1 MQIAYWPDSL
11 TESVPRDAQRIY
23 LGDEACI
30 SRIPP
35 LLEMIDAVHRLRDS
49 GMQITLVTPFLTEN
63 DMHRIG
69 EMIEAISESLSGYE
83 VVCNDWGLLQWLS
96 ESRVAEPI
104 LGRLLV
110 GQATDPRLAAFD
122 LPERQLA
129 HKRCVR
135 HADGTR
141 VELRYRRPT
150 DALMTHLR
158 GCSNAAPEVLSFL
171 HGLGVRRLEV
181 SNTLQGIYM
190 TRDTRWNVTLHLP
203 DVPIAIARHCWC
215 DGGNQWLHATFPV
228 ALYQHDNMV
237 FYRNDDKPLYI
248 DALGIDRLVYRRREC
263 RRPRIGQMGPGLWA
277 RNNG

>member
-1 MQIAYWPDSL
+1 MQIAYWPDSP

-30 SRIPP
+30 GRIPP
-35 LLEMIDAVHRLRDS
+35 LPEMISAVHRLRDS

-63 DMHRIG
+63 DLLRIG
-69 EMIEAISESLSGYE
+69 GMIEAISESLSGCE

-96 ESRVAEPI
+96 ESRIAEPI

-129 HKRCVR
+129 HQRWVL

-141 VELRYRRPT
+141 VELRYRQPT

-158 GCSNAAPEVLSFL
+158 GCSHATPEVLSFL
-171 HGLGVRRLEV
+171 HEMGVRRFEV
-181 SNTLQGIYM
+181 SNTLQGIDV

-203 DVPIAIARHCWC
+203 DVPVAIARHCWS
-215 DGGNQWLHATFPV
+215 DTGNQWLHATFPV
-228 ALYQHDNMV
+228 ALDQHDNMV
-237 FYRNDDKPLYI
+237 SYRNDNKPLYL

-263 RRPRIGQMGPGLWA
+263 G
-277 RNNG
+277 